1 MSDNITF
8 EHIPVL
14 LQECIDGLAI
24 KENGVYIDG
33 TAGGGG
39 HSFHIAQQLSAGMLY
54 SLDVDPTA
62 VKVASL
68 RLEGLR
74 AQVINSNFRDAKTAL
89 KPFGI
94 EKINGALLDLGVSSH
109 QLDTSERGF
118 TYNEDAPLDMRM
130 SQNGRT
136 AADIL
141 NSFDRQEI
149 ADILKHYG
157 EEAYAWNIAGKIVEY
172 RQNTQLKTSF
182 QLMECIH
189 AALPAAVRRKNK
201 HPARKT
207 FQALRIAV
215 NEELTVLKEGM
226 ENIFDM
232 LSPQGRLCVISF
244 HSLEDRIVKHLF
256 KSWQTAC
263 TCPPEFPVCVCG
275 GSAKA
280 KAISKKPI
288 IANEEELN
296 NNIRARSAKLRIIE
310 KL

>member
-1 MSDNITF
+1 MSDNINF

-14 LQECIDGLAI
+14 LQECIDGLYI

-39 HSFHIAQQLSAGMLY
+39 HSYHIARQLNSGMLY
-54 SLDVDPTA
+54 SFDVDPTA
-62 VKVASL
+62 IKIASQ
-68 RLEGLR
+68 RLMGLN
-74 AQVINSNFRDAKTAL
+74 AKVINSNFRNAKVAL
-89 KPFGI
+89 APFGVS
-94 EKINGALLDLGVSSH
+94 KIDGALLDLGVSSH
-109 QLDTSERGF
+109 QLDTAQRGF

-130 SQNGRT
+130 SQSGRT

-141 NSFDRQEI
+141 NSFERQEI

-157 EEAYAWNIAGKIVEY
+157 EEAYAWNIAGKIVEF
-172 RQNTQLKTSF
+172 RKSKQFETSF
-182 QLMECIH
+182 ELMECIH
-189 AALPAAVRRKNK
+189 AALPAAIRRKNK
-201 HPARKT
+201 NPARKT

-215 NEELTVLKEGM
+215 NEELTALKEGL
-226 ENIFDM
+226 EQIFDM
-232 LSPQGRLCVISF
+232 LAPNGRFCVISF
-244 HSLEDRIVKHLF
+244 HSLEDRIVKQLF

-263 TCPPEFPVCVCG
+263 TCPPQFPVCVCG

-288 IANEEELN
+288 TASEAELQN
-296 NNIRARSAKLRIIE
+296 NVRARSAKLRIIE